1 MSSGKACLFNRFT
14 YNYLHGI
21 VRSPCFSFSE
31 RPLRRM
37 NSIAGK
43 FQFSHNGSS
52 VMATLTTDQP
62 TLIGGR
68 AVQAGCRAGVFGIGL
83 AAYWPQFPGLRDR
96 LEGYQRIVEE
106 RLGKAGATVISAGL
120 VDTAQAAAAAGAPI
134 APSHP
139 GPLGFL
145 A

>member
-1 MSSGKACLFNRFT
+1 MSSGKVCLFKLFT

-31 RPLRRM
+31 RPLVRM

-96 LEGYQRIVEE
+96 LEGYPRAGGA
-106 RLGKAGATVISAGL
+106 RRGTAGATCL
-120 VDTAQAAAAAGAPI
+120 F
-134 APSHP
+134 P
-139 GPLGFL
+139 GRGEG
-145 A
+145 